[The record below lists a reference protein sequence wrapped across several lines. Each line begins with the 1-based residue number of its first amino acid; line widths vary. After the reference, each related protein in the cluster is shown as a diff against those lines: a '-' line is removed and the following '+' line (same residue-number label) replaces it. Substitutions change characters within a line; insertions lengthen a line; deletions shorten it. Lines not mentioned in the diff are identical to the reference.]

1 MTLLR
6 HWDAS
11 SVCESESVIAVEN
24 EKSNPTDVC
33 KALCWTM
40 HYSSEG
46 TVLGY
51 ECSRYYTSTVSKDH
65 RSALLLHAQ

>member
-6 HWDAS
+6 HRDAF
-11 SVCESESVIAVEN
+11 SVCVRESVIAVEN

-33 KALCWTM
+33 KALCGTM
-40 HYSSEG
+40 HHSSE
-46 TVLGY
+46 GY

-65 RSALLLHAQ
+65 GSALLLHAQ